1 MKSHTSL
8 AVTVACLATAG
19 IGLSS
24 PAGAQARPTPTQDIT
39 VYVDDAAAPKA
50 ATADSRAGQ
59 GSFQA
64 STVAEAQRIAE
75 ASRARNVTIRLAPGV
90 YPPIDWSYGGR
101 GGRITV
107 EGAGAASIRTSAD
120 GSAASGAADASA
132 PAATVVR
139 CSRAASEYGVR
150 VRAGDANATVSGMT
164 IEKCRHG
171 GVYVKGASSVKV
183 RGNVIRYIGSKHVSQ
198 GDPKKEGFGGV
209 HLQGASRATISDN
222 RFFYLEN
229 NGRSPAGMH
238 GVYAANNAD
247 RTIVENNRFGYISGD
262 PVRFRHG
269 SDNARVTSNRFWRT
283 GFAAIV
289 SDWRFGGGSEKCG
302 KGTVLKNNIAGN
314 RTYTNKKYYPD
325 ASRNTVKA
333 TMRKWGKGDFEARNI
348 GGCNPAPI
356 TFAGGNKWTG
366 SRPW

>member
-1 MKSHTSL
+1 MKMNTSL

-24 PAGAQARPTPTQDIT
+24 PAGAQARSAPTQDIT
-39 VYVDDAAAPKA
+39 VYVDAAAPKSA
-50 ATADSRAGQ
+50 AGADARATRGTL
-59 GSFQA
+59 QA

-75 ASRARNVTIRLAPGV
+75 ASQARNVTIRLAPGV
-90 YPPIDWSYGGR
+90 YPPIDWSYGAR

-107 EGAGAASIRTSAD
+107 EGAGAASTRTSAD
-120 GSAASGAADASA
+120 GSAAPA
-132 PAATVVR
+132 PAASVVR

-150 VRAGDANATVSGMT
+150 VRAGDTNATVSGMT

-171 GVYVKGASSVKV
+171 GVYIKGASSVKV
-183 RGNVIRYIGSKHVSQ
+183 RGNLIRYIGSKHVSQ
-198 GDPKKEGFGGV
+198 GDKEGFGGV
-209 HLQGASRATISDN
+209 HLQGASRATISGN
-222 RFFYLEN
+222 RFYYLEN
-229 NGRSPAGMH
+229 NGRSPAGVH

-247 RTIVENNRFGYISGD
+247 RTVVENNRFGYISGD

-269 SDNARVTSNRFWRT
+269 SDNARVTSNRFWRA
-283 GFAAIV
+283 GYGAIV

-302 KGTVLKNNIAGN
+302 KGTVLKNNTAGN
-314 RTYTNKKYYPD
+314 RTYTNEKYYPD
-325 ASRNTVKA
+325 SSRNTVKA
-333 TMRKWGKGDFEARNI
+333 TMRKWGQGDYVARNI

-356 TFAGGNKWTG
+356 TFAGGNKWTS